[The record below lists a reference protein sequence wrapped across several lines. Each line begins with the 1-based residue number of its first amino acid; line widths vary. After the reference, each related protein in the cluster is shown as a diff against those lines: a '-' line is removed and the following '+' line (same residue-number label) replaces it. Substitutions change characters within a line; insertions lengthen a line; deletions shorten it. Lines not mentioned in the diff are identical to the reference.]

1 VTDPDLLNAAWRKSS
16 YSGGEGGNCI
26 ELADLGEGLAVRDSK
41 NPAAGT
47 VAVGPNARAAF
58 LAAVRA
64 SAHRG

>member
-1 VTDPDLLNAAWRKSS
+1 MIITEGARWKKARRS
-16 YSGGEGGNCI
+16 SGGSSNCV